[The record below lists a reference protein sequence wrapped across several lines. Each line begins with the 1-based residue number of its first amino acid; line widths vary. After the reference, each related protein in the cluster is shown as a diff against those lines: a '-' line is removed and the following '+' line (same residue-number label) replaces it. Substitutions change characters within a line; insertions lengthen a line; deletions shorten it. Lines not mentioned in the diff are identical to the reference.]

1 MAKKIWIPAAL
12 LFIFALAFLVWNHN
26 KGEDK
31 YSSALQKADEY
42 MKDEKYD
49 EAIIKYKEATKM
61 KDEKKINDLIVLASD
76 MKGLIETKDH
86 ESPTRTFQR
95 IHIIENQDHYQFKR
109 EITKR
114 INVITDD
121 TNELNNQIEDN
132 KDIIAMVESLIAKKN
147 WKQANELIKEDTVRF
162 TKGHPTIKEQKRHWR
177 HLVSQTK
184 ASLHSS
190 VKDKDQENKP

>member
-12 LFIFALAFLVWNHN
+12 LFIFALTFLVWSHN
-26 KGEDK
+26 KGENK
-31 YSSALQKADEY
+31 YSSVVQKADEY

-95 IHIIENQDHYQFKR
+95 MHIIENQDHYQFKR

-114 INVITDD
+114 INKITDD

-132 KDIIAMVESLIAKKN
+132 KDIIAMVESLIAKRN
-147 WKQANELIKEDTVRF
+147 WAQANELIKEDAVKF
-162 TKGHPTIKEQKRHWR
+162 TKKHPTIKGQKGRWA
-177 HLVSQTK
+177 HLISQTK
-184 ASLHSS
+184 AGHRASLN
-190 VKDKDQENKP
+190 DKE